1 MTAVERLKDVPLLS
15 SLTNRELKRVA
26 RNVRENRFDA
36 GTSIVREGQRGRF
49 GFFIL
54 EEGEAPLQSP
64 AKQNRQE
71 SQAPGKISRQSAD

>member
-64 AKQNRQE
+64 RE
-71 SQAPGKISRQSAD
+71 TRSAGVPSPRKDFPAIG